1 MTMNEQETIQLSH
14 KEFLKIHDDPEKA
27 AKAVDL
33 KYVSDAEPGI
43 ERQKK
48 GSGFAYVFK
57 GKSLRDKSQIE
68 RIRKLVLPPA
78 WKNVWICQ
86 YANGH
91 LQATGIDAL
100 GRKQYKYHALWQQ
113 LRNETKFHRMHEF
126 GKALPGI
133 RLQLEKDT
141 CGKELS
147 ERKVLAAVV
156 SLMERTFIRVGND
169 SYEKLYGSYGLTTMK
184 DNHVSINGNHVEFS
198 FKGKKGVYHKISLRS
213 KRLANIVKACRNI
226 PGKELFQYLDDEGK
240 RKTID
245 SGSVNEYIREISKQ
259 DFTTKDFRTW
269 AGSVALLQ
277 SLCTIGKANSATEV
291 KKNIVSALDEV
302 SKKLGNTRAICK
314 KYYVH
319 PELVRLYEN
328 NSLDKYLDELEKLA
342 ECDDHTDLT
351 KDEKVLM
358 KILSTFK

>member
-1 MTMNEQETIQLSH
+1 MKDQETIQLSH

-33 KYVSDAEPGI
+33 KYVSDNEPGI
-43 ERQKK
+43 ERHKK
-48 GSGFAYVFK
+48 GGAFTYVYH
-57 GKSLRDKSQIE
+57 GKTLRDKSQIE

-78 WKNVWICQ
+78 WTNVWICP

-91 LQATGIDAL
+91 LQATGNDAL

-126 GKALPGI
+126 GKALPGM
-133 RLQLEKDT
+133 RLQLEKDI
-141 CGKELS
+141 CGKELTKK
-147 ERKVLAAVV
+147 KVLATVV

-184 DNHVSINGNHVEFS
+184 DNHVSIKGNQVEFS
-198 FKGKKGVYHKISLRS
+198 FKGKKGVYHKISFRS
-213 KRLANIVKACRNI
+213 KRLATIVKACRDI

-240 RKTID
+240 RQTID

-277 SLCTIGKANSATEV
+277 CLCTIGKANSATQI

-302 SKKLGNTRAICK
+302 SKKLGNTRTVCK

-328 NSLDKYLDELEKLA
+328 NNLDKYMDELEKLE
-342 ECDDHTDLT
+342 ECDNKTDLT
-351 KDEKVLM
+351 NSEKVLM
-358 KILSTFK
+358 KILATLK